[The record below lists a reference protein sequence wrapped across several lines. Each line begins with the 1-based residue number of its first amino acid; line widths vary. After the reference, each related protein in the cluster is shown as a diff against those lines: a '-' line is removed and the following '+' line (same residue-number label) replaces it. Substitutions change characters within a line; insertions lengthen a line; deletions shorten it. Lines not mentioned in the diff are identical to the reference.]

1 MTDTP
6 EARLRHRME
15 QLRHYRAALAAARA
29 EFETRR
35 RHGLA
40 ARHRAKL
47 ARLAER
53 EAIEQE
59 ESEKGPLTT
68 EPRDDEAA

>member
-1 MTDTP
+1 MPNPTRRRT
-6 EARLRHRME
+6 
-15 QLRHYRAALAAARA
+15 ARA
-29 EFETRR
+29 EFEARR
-35 RHGLA
+35 RHGLV
-40 ARHRAKL
+40 ARQRAKL

-68 EPRDDEAA
+68 EPRNDEAA